1 MDQWLPLGGIIILI
15 LILWFV
21 WSLTRNRTALPDRPD
36 PELIRPRDVRPDP
49 AVDTPM
55 PADAILPGPADDVAT
70 EPAAAGLTAIGVP
83 AADGPPDDLRRLKG
97 LGPKLNTLL
106 TGLGVTRFDQIA
118 AWNAED
124 IARIDPH
131 LGTFSGRIVRDN
143 WVEQARLLAS
153 GDIAGYEAKF
163 GKLDASGG

>member
-1 MDQWLPLGGIIILI
+1 MDQWLPLAGIIILI
-15 LILWFV
+15 MVLWVV

-36 PELIRPRDVRPDP
+36 PDLIRPHDVRPPAAIDTPLPAEVTLPEPAIDP
-49 AVDTPM
+49 ASRDLTP
-55 PADAILPGPADDVAT
+55 
-70 EPAAAGLTAIGVP
+70 IGVP
-83 AADGPPDDLRRLKG
+83 AAEGPPDDLRRLKG

-118 AWNAED
+118 SWTGED
-124 IARIDPH
+124 IARVDAH
-131 LGTFSGRIVRDN
+131 LGTFSGRIERDN

-163 GKLDASGG
+163 GKLDAPGG